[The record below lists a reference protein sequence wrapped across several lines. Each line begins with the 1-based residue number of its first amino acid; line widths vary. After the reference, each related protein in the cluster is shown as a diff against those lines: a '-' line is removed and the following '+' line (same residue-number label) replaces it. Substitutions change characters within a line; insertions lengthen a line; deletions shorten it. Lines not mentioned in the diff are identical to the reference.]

1 MCIRDSIKPGS
12 IYTLASTDSGLVL
25 VARNE
30 LPADV
35 TVTVHTRERLTDG
48 DKPANTTKDL
58 TKPLR
63 VTIPAQSSLNINIPV
78 HLHSGKSVPVRVQL
92 LSADQQELGTTVD
105 MTVRV
110 SHLTPLLGF
119 LLTAA
124 VVILAVLIV
133 KRVLPLIRRGN
144 GQGSTHE

>member
-1 MCIRDSIKPGS
+1 M
-12 IYTLASTDSGLVL
+12 
-25 VARNE
+25 
-30 LPADV
+30 
-35 TVTVHTRERLTDG
+35 
-48 DKPANTTKDL
+48 
-58 TKPLR
+58 
-63 VTIPAQSSLNINIPV
+63 
-78 HLHSGKSVPVRVQL
+78 
-92 LSADQQELGTTVD
+92 D

>member
-1 MCIRDSIKPGS
+1 M
-12 IYTLASTDSGLVL
+12 
-25 VARNE
+25 
-30 LPADV
+30 
-35 TVTVHTRERLTDG
+35 
-48 DKPANTTKDL
+48 
-58 TKPLR
+58 
-63 VTIPAQSSLNINIPV
+63 
-78 HLHSGKSVPVRVQL
+78 QL